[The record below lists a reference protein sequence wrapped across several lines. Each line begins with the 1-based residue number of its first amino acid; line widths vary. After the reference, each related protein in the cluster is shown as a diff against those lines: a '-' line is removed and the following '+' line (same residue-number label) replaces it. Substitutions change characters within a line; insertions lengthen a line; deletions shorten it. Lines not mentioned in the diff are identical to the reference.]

1 MCLKWDCSVWKYS
14 EKERKKKS
22 NKSSSPEHKEKA
34 LWSLRVLTGDS
45 DGKEI
50 DALTKGRESE
60 ESLGKICKKIN
71 YFQNQPY
78 VVFQRRIC

>member
-1 MCLKWDCSVWKYS
+1 MGLQCLEILRKG
-14 EKERKKKS
+14 KKKNS

-45 DGKEI
+45 DGEEM

-60 ESLGKICKKIN
+60 ESLRKFCRKIN
-71 YFQNQPY
+71 YF
-78 VVFQRRIC
+78 